1 MPLNEDSANLNIVK
15 FFLIVVFIYLI
26 FIYLKNGYTDC

>member
-15 FFLIVVFIYLI
+15 IFLIVVFIYLI